1 MEPDRKTQDP
11 IAGESRRPFRAH
23 HGGVCFPGLKPRA
36 ESCSPFGAINISR
49 LKSRAEPCGRFGVIN
64 IPKLKPWTESR
75 NPFGANKKA
84 FVGAS
89 MVALF
94 VAAMLQW
101 AALLAVC
108 PALHE
113 LIHHD
118 ADDEH
123 HDCAVTLFLA
133 GQVEQAFSE
142 PIALRQ
148 SAPVELL
155 LDRAYSTVVYGSF
168 FLSRSILEHAP
179 PIVR

>member
-1 MEPDRKTQDP
+1 MEPDRKAKSP

-23 HGGVCFPGLKPRA
+23 HGGVCFPALKPRA
-36 ESCSPFGAINISR
+36 ESCSPCGTLNIPR
-49 LKSRAEPCGRFGVIN
+49 LKA
-64 IPKLKPWTESR
+64 WTEWC
-75 NPFGANKKA
+75 NPVGANSKA
-84 FVGAS
+84 SVGTS
-89 MVALF
+89 IVALF
-94 VAAMLQW
+94 LAAMLQW

-108 PALHE
+108 PTLHE

-133 GQVEQAFSE
+133 GQIEQAFNE
-142 PIALRQ
+142 PITLGQ

-155 LDRAYSTVVYGSF
+155 LDRTYGTVYGSF

-179 PIVR
+179 PLSR